1 MINVDNKVVV
11 RFRDGRI
18 VKGYTNDFFP
28 NRAHFHV
35 TEEKEDKNVIEVS
48 ISLLKAVFFV
58 QNFGGKEMHS
68 NHDDFT
74 KESFAKIPGVK
85 LKVTFFDG
93 EVIYGSTTGYSPD
106 RQGFFL
112 LPANKESNNNRIFV
126 IKESTTKVERWP

>member
-11 RFRDGRI
+11 RFKDGRI

-28 NRAHFHV
+28 NRDHFHV

-58 QNFGGKEMHS
+58 KNFSGKEVHS
-68 NHDDFT
+68 SHDDFT
-74 KESFAKIPGVK
+74 KESLAKIPGVK

-93 EVIYGSTTGYSPD
+93 EVVYGLTTGYSPD
-106 RQGFFL
+106 RKGFFL
-112 LPANKESNNNRIFV
+112 LPFDKESNNNRIFV
-126 IKESTTKVERWP
+126 IMESTTKVERLP

>member
-1 MINVDNKVVV
+1 MINIDNKVVV

-18 VKGYTNDFFP
+18 VKGHTSDFYP
-28 NRAHFHV
+28 NRDFFHV
-35 TEEKEDKNVIEVS
+35 TEAKTDKKVIEVS
-48 ISLLKAVFFV
+48 LSLLKAVFFV
-58 QNFGGKEMHS
+58 KNLDGNKAHS

-74 KESFAKIPGVK
+74 KESFAKTPGLK

-106 RQGFFL
+106 REGFFL

-126 IKESTTKVERWP
+126 VKDSTTKVERWT